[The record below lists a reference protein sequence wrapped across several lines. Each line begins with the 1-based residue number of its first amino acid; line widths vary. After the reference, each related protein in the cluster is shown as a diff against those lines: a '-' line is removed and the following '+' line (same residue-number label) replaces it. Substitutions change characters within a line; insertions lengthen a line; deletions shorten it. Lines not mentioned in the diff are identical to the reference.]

1 MSIVTEI
8 LDHALQLEPADRGL
22 IAHRL
27 IASLDSESAEN
38 NQHEIDDAWETELQ
52 RRSEDL
58 RSGRV
63 QGIDGRGT
71 VARIR
76 AALDARKI
84 DV

>member
-1 MSIVTEI
+1 MSTVTEI

-27 IASLDSESAEN
+27 IASLDAESAEN
-38 NQHEIDDAWETELQ
+38 NQPEIDEAWETEIL

-63 QGIDGRGT
+63 QGIDGRES

-76 AALDARKI
+76 AALDARKKS
-84 DV
+84 

>member
-1 MSIVTEI
+1 MSTVTEI
-8 LDHALQLEPADRGL
+8 LQHALQLEPTDRGL

-27 IASLDSESAEN
+27 IASLESETSESD
-38 NQHEIDDAWETELQ
+38 QQEIDEAWNAEIL

-63 QGIDGRGT
+63 QGIEGRES

-76 AALDARKI
+76 DALDVGKPS
-84 DV
+84 